1 VNQRVA
7 TFVLAPLAALAFAL
21 AISSVALLL
30 NGSSPI
36 TTFRTMLDYADSWV
50 SLFAI
55 INRATPYIIIGLAA
69 AIGFRMNLFNIG
81 IIGQYQF
88 AALIAAWVGAELAL
102 PALIHPVAICVIAM
116 VVGAA
121 VAFIPAVMKTT
132 RGINE
137 VLSTIML
144 NSIVLALGAYL
155 LRNYARQTNESGDL
169 VARTPDIPASG
180 LVPSLDRPVSWFFGL
195 FGIDIPERANLYGFI
210 VVALLV
216 AVAFYVLVWRTR
228 FGYDLRASGVNPSAA
243 RASGVDPKRM
253 VIYTMLLSGA
263 LAGLAGMAFLI
274 ADPQYGSFGDQFPAQ
289 LGVTGLAVAL
299 VGRNHP
305 GGVVAGAL
313 LYAFIER
320 STQPLSEIGIP
331 VEISRIMQGAFL
343 LGAVLGYELVRR
355 WSQQATLRAAAARST
370 HTSAGT
376 AAVGAVT

>member
-1 VNQRVA
+1 MNQRIG
-7 TFVLAPLAALAFAL
+7 TFVLAPLAALVFAL

-55 INRATPYIIIGLAA
+55 INRATPYIIMGLAA

-102 PALIHPVAICVIAM
+102 PALIHPVVICVIAM

-121 VAFIPAVMKTT
+121 VAFIPAIMKTS

-155 LRNYARQTNESGDL
+155 LRNYARVENESGDL
-169 VARTPDIPASG
+169 VARTADIPASG
-180 LVPSLDRPVSWFFGL
+180 LIPPLDRPVSWFFGL

-210 VVALLV
+210 VVALLA
-216 AVAFYVLVWRTR
+216 AVAFYVVVWRTR

-274 ADPQYGSFGDQFPAQ
+274 ADPQYGSFGDQFPSQ

-355 WSQQATLRAAAARST
+355 WSVQATLKAAAARST

-376 AAVGAVT
+376 AAVGATA